1 MANEC
6 ILIVD
11 DAPLNLKLAAMILEK
26 EGYRV
31 QRAANAGEAWI
42 YLDTNRPDLILLDIQ
57 MPGMDGME
65 MVRRLKSD
73 QATAGI
79 AVVALTAHAMR
90 GDDIKAYAAG
100 FDGYITKPI
109 DTPSF
114 KLQVREFLDLNSL
127 SA

>member
-1 MANEC
+1 MANER

-31 QRAANAGEAWI
+31 HRARDADEAWI
-42 YLDTNRPDLILLDIQ
+42 YLDTTRPDLILLDIQ

-65 MVRRLKSD
+65 MVRRLKAEP
-73 QATAGI
+73 ATAGI

-90 GDDIKAYAAG
+90 GDDLKAYAAG

-114 KLQVREFLDLNSL
+114 KLQVREFLDRNSRT
-127 SA
+127 A